1 MKRLAQVVRV
11 RPEAIDAY
19 ERIHRDVPY
28 AVLDRLRASH
38 VTNYSIY
45 RYGTLLIA
53 YLEYLG
59 DDLEGD
65 LAAIAADPATQAW
78 WRITEPQ
85 QEPVPERAPGS
96 WWHVIP
102 EVFHLD

>member
-1 MKRLAQVVRV
+1 MAQVIRV

-19 ERIHRDVPY
+19 ERVHRDVPS

-45 RYGTLLIA
+45 RYGTLLVA
-53 YLEYLG
+53 YLEYVG
-59 DDLEGD
+59 DDFEAD

-78 WRITEPQ
+78 WLITDPM
-85 QEPVPERAPGS
+85 QEGVPERSTGE
-96 WWHVIP
+96 WWHQIP